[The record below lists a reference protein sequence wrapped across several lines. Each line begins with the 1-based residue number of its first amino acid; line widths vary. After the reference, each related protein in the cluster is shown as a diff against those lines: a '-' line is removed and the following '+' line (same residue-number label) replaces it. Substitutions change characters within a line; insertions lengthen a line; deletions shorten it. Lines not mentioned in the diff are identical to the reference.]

1 MKDQEQAGQAPEP
14 IRQVRSRTQIARDKQ
29 RGKLL
34 LGRPERELTKE
45 ITMSQ
50 RGVVHEENDMGD
62 GRLTT
67 MPMWRNRGVDQ
78 SGLSK

>member
-1 MKDQEQAGQAPEP
+1 MDQERASQAPEP
-14 IRQVRSRTQIARDKQ
+14 IRQVQSLTRIARGKQ

-34 LGRPERELTKE
+34 LGRPERKLTKE
-45 ITMSQ
+45 IATSR
-50 RGVVHEENDMGD
+50 RGVVHKENDTGD

-67 MPMWRNRGVDQ
+67 TSTWCNRRVDQ